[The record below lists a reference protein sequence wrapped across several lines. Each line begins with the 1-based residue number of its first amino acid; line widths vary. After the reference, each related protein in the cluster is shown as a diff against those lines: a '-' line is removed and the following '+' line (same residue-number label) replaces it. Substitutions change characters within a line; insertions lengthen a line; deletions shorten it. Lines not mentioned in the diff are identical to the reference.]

1 MKKTIVTILQHR
13 MDKCTNEQFWAT
25 GAITGLNAFLLSQNE
40 TIRLF
45 FSSWAILALSTVA
58 CISGIFYV
66 RNRHDDYYTTRE
78 AMAKLLRDEKEK
90 NIPVFMTE
98 KVKIR
103 TVVGSLIGLTFYSGL
118 IIVGWIGVI
127 IVYF

>member
-1 MKKTIVTILQHR
+1 MKNTIVTILQKR

-40 TIRLF
+40 TICLF
-45 FSSWAILALSTVA
+45 FSSWAILAVSTVA

-66 RNRHDDYYTTRE
+66 RNRHDAYYKTRE
-78 AMAKLLRDEKEK
+78 AMAKLLRDVKET
-90 NIPVFMTE
+90 NIPDFMTE
-98 KVKIR
+98 EVKIWN
-103 TVVGSLIGLTFYSGL
+103 VCSLIGVAFYSGL
-118 IIVGWIGVI
+118 IVVGWIGVI